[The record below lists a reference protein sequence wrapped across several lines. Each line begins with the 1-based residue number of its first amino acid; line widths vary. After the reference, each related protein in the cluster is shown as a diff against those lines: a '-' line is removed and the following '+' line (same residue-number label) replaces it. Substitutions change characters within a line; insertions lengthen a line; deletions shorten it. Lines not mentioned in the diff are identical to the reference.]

1 MEKKLKEIIKRE
13 SNKNKKLEK
22 IEKELN
28 KEMWKYTS
36 FTSKNGYVILEVFES
51 FFIVETEKTFRV
63 VKIWITIL
71 SKPRKR
77 SCGMATTTD
86 ETADTQAKLEL

>member
-63 VKIWITIL
+63 VKI
-71 SKPRKR
+71 
-77 SCGMATTTD
+77 
-86 ETADTQAKLEL
+86 